1 LKDLEKRIEALESK
15 LKARWLFFMQYLIF
29 PALLLAGGFFFN
41 SQLEDARQDMT
52 KEIQV
57 AQQSFQQLGLEIRRI
72 EAAQKFLQELFSGKV
87 ERAMLSEKLMS
98 KLLADDE
105 LALEISKTVEEYYKA
120 EISEALRENDV
131 EKASQI
137 QTAAGKIRS
146 RAAEFILKDE
156 YFVIVD
162 SPETRETAI
171 NKAKQLEKSGFRAEV
186 IKSITGFYGVAIGRF
201 DFDEAKRV
209 REVAIQKGFAK
220 EDSYFMTGDRVIE
233 NVYPKQ

>member
-1 LKDLEKRIEALESK
+1 MKDLEKRIEALESK
-15 LKARWLFFMQYLIF
+15 LKARWLFFLQYLIF
-29 PALLLAGGFFFN
+29 PALLLGGGFFFN

-120 EISEALRENDV
+120 EISEALRKNDI

-137 QTAAGKIRS
+137 QTAAEKIRS
-146 RAAEFILKDE
+146 QAANQILKDE
-156 YFVIVD
+156 YFVIVASLKD
-162 SPETRETAI
+162 REAAI
-171 NKAKQLEKSGFRAEV
+171 KEAKQQENSGFKAEV
-186 IKSITGFYGVAIGRF
+186 IKSTTGYYGVAIGRF
-201 DFDEAKRV
+201 SFDEAKRA
-209 REVAIQKGFAK
+209 REVAIQKGFASA
-220 EDSYFMTGDRVIE
+220 DSYLMTGDRVIE
-233 NVYPKQ
+233 SVFP